1 MENSSETVKA
11 KKNKK
16 FFSGK
21 DITIIIVIGI
31 LLIALVI
38 LYLAKQAEISKIN
51 KAHEEEMI
59 SINEKAV
66 ETINKNNILYIEN
79 ITRVFSWV
87 VRAEIQRQNI
97 EHLDMMMTELVKVK
111 DFKQIVILSS
121 EGNVILS
128 TDKKFQGRGFPKIV
142 YDIIKTDIA
151 KTSVQ
156 DNGEILSVSP
166 VFGLD
171 KRIGSLII
179 TFAPEKVN
187 FAIKTNQQIK

>member
-38 LYLAKQAEISKIN
+38 LYLAKQSEISKIN

-59 SINEKAV
+59 SINDKAV